1 MANTEQ
7 SLKINYRS
15 LDTPLVQTDEDIK
28 QLQRIKSKL
37 DLLAS
42 KNFAHYAHIV
52 DSAAKT

>member
-1 MANTEQ
+1 MANPNQ

-15 LDTPLVQTDEDIK
+15 LDTPLVKTDSDIE

-42 KNFAHYAHIV
+42 RNFAHYAHIV